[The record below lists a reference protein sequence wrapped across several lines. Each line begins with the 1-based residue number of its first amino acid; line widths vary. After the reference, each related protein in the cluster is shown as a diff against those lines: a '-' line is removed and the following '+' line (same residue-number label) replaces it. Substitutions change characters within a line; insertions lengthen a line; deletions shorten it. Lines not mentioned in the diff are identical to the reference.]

1 MESEQNDNKDN
12 VIVLDLCETDKGSIM
27 KKEQSSTITNSYSWD
42 DINSISLNNQND
54 DNVYYAKL
62 CNNLFVKFKQG
73 DIKKNTEENNNN
85 IILQNKKGLTFKK
98 ENNQFILKNNYSS
111 ITFDTDNKVF
121 NLSSFAEKGWLD
133 YKATLNDLLNKPKA
147 ELKLY
152 QPSFFGNL
160 FSPINNSTYKG
171 TKKTLVSRLCGESAN
186 KLFPNRWLVGCFSCG
201 DVVADNDIENDHY
214 TLPARIS
221 LEDVSLEKS
230 YIKYN
235 SK

>member
-1 MESEQNDNKDN
+1 MESEQNDNN
-12 VIVLDLCETDKGSIM
+12 VIVLDLCETGKGSIM
-27 KKEQSSTITNSYSWD
+27 KKVKKSTITNHCLWNN
-42 DINSISLNNQND
+42 INNIQLDNQ
-54 DNVYYAKL
+54 DNSKTVYVKL
-62 CNNLFVKFKQG
+62 YDKCFVKCTQG

-186 KLFPNRWLVGCFSCG
+186 QLFPNRWLVGCFSCG
-201 DVVADNDIENDHY
+201 DVVVNDDIKNGND

-230 YIKYN
+230 YIKHN
-235 SK
+235 SQ

>member
-1 MESEQNDNKDN
+1 MESEQNDNN

-62 CNNLFVKFKQG
+62 CNNLFVKFK
-73 DIKKNTEENNNN
+73 KKYVKNNQEKNDNN
-85 IILQNKKGLTFKK
+85 IELTNDSGLTFKK
-98 ENNQFILKNNYSS
+98 ENNQFILKNHHSS

-121 NLSSFAEKGWLD
+121 NLSSFAKKGWLD

-171 TKKTLVSRLCGESAN
+171 TKNTLVSRLCGESAN
-186 KLFPNRWLVGCFSCG
+186 QLFPNRWFVGCFSCG
-201 DVVADNDIENDHY
+201 DVVVNDDIKNGDD

-230 YIKYN
+230 YIKHN
-235 SK
+235 SQ